1 MTEGAVY
8 AFGFRAE
15 APHLIASRLLDGNV
29 SKIEYIDSTFDKG
42 LSPLFKPGQL
52 YAGRAV
58 KSEHVPTKVEWSSKR
73 FSPPPDVFQSEV
85 IFVSDAFKDIVER
98 HEPGVHQFFPVEVV
112 YKDGSFARQMYFFNI
127 CNRLDTMDRDR
138 ATAELRNGI
147 MWDPRTGDFA
157 FSLEKI
163 GSAHAWVDKHVHYGQ
178 FFSSA
183 VADEF
188 KSQGLTGI
196 SLHPYPAV

>member
-1 MTEGAVY
+1 MTEGVVY

-15 APHLIASRLLDGNV
+15 APHLIGSRLLDGNV

-42 LSPLFKPGQL
+42 LSPLFEPGDM

-58 KSEHVPTKVEWSSKR
+58 KSEHVPTMVEWSSKR
-73 FSPPPDVFQSEV
+73 YPPPDTFLSEV

-157 FSLEKI
+157 FSLEKL
-163 GSAHAWVDKHVHYGQ
+163 GSAHVWKDKHVHPGR
-178 FFSSA
+178 FLSSI
-183 VADEF
+183 VADELT
-188 KSQGLTGI
+188 SQGLTGI